1 MPFFLFD
8 PTMLIALPGL
18 IFTLWAQAKVQ
29 SAFSKYSRVAA
40 RSGVTGSGVA
50 RDILNRNGLSGVAV
64 EPVRGQLTDHYDPRA
79 GVLRLSESVYGSR
92 SIAALGIAAHE
103 TGHALQHSTN
113 YSALVLRT
121 AVAPAA
127 ATGSKLGLVMFF
139 IGFLIPMFVR
149 GMNMNWLMDA
159 GIIFF
164 SASVFFTL
172 VTLPVEFN
180 ASKRALVALE
190 KGGYLTAD
198 EIPQAKKVLDAAAW
212 TYVAAAATGS
222 KLGLVMFFIGFLL
235 PMFVRGMNMT
245 WLMDAGIIFFSA
257 SVLFTLITLPVEFN
271 ASKRAL
277 VVLEKGGY
285 LTADEIPQAKKVLDA
300 AAWTYVAAAATTV
313 LMLIRLLVLR
323 GNRD

>member
-1 MPFFLFD
+1 MPFFFFD
-8 PTMLIALPGL
+8 PTLLIALPGL
-18 IFTLWAQAKVQ
+18 IFTLWAQAKVR

-50 RDILNRNGLSGVAV
+50 RDILNRNGLPGVAV

-103 TGHALQHSTN
+103 TGHALQHATN

-121 AVAPAA
+121 AVAP
-127 ATGSKLGLVMFF
+127 
-139 IGFLIPMFVR
+139 
-149 GMNMNWLMDA
+149 
-159 GIIFF
+159 
-164 SASVFFTL
+164 
-172 VTLPVEFN
+172 
-180 ASKRALVALE
+180 
-190 KGGYLTAD
+190 
-198 EIPQAKKVLDAAAW
+198 
-212 TYVAAAATGS
+212 AAATGS